1 MATQSG
7 KGEAYRYL
15 VEAITSPT
23 DTCMLW
29 PYMMDEKGYGKILQ
43 NGKKVRVHRLV
54 MQLTKGM
61 SGLDVLHGCGNTR
74 CFNPD
79 HLRYD
84 TAKENIEDA
93 RRHGTLVVGSR
104 SPSSKLTEADIPN
117 IIDDP
122 RSHRA
127 IGQAYGINHRT
138 IGRIKKHEAW
148 KHVTTK
154 EV

>member
-43 NGKKVRVHRLV
+43 NGKKIRVHRLV

-79 HLRYD
+79 HLRYG